1 MPSLIDRYRAF
12 ALDLDGVVW
21 RGSELLPGAFEAIS
35 AIRDRGK
42 PLLLL
47 TNNGSYNRERIL
59 ERIAPDGG
67 LDGIEV
73 LTSTIVAIRWVREHK
88 LEGATALVLASQAV
102 VSQVSDVLD
111 SQEPSDGVHAEIVLV
126 GRDLAFDFDRLT
138 RASDAIRGGAHFLA
152 LNRDATMPME
162 GGGLEPGTGAIV
174 AAIEAASG
182 RQAVVLG
189 KPEAPMMDA
198 AVDILGREGV
208 LLIGDRLDSDI
219 AGARIA
225 GWDSALVLSGVTQRN
240 TEMIPAPDFVL
251 EGLRDIL

>member
-21 RGSELLPGAFEAIS
+21 RGTELLPGAFEAIS

-47 TNNGSYNRERIL
+47 TNNGSYSPEGIL

-73 LTSTIVAIRWVREHK
+73 LTSTIVAIRWVRENR
-88 LEGATALVLASQAV
+88 LEGARGLVLATEAV

-111 SQEPSDGVHAEIVLV
+111 LQEPSAGGQAEIVLV

-138 RASDAIRGGAHFLA
+138 RASDAIRGGAYFLA
-152 LNRDATMPME
+152 LNRDATMPVE
-162 GGGLEPGTGAIV
+162 GGLEPGTGAIV

-182 RQAVVLG
+182 KPAIVLG

-198 AVDILGREGV
+198 AVDILGSEGV
-208 LLIGDRLDSDI
+208 LLVGDRLDSDI
-219 AGARIA
+219 AGAKTV
-225 GWDSALVLSGVTQRN
+225 GWDSALVLSGVTGRN
-240 TEMIPAPDFVL
+240 SQMKPAPDFVL
-251 EGLRDIL
+251 ENLHEIL

>member
-21 RGSELLPGAFEAIS
+21 RGSELLPGAFDAIG

-47 TNNGSYNRERIL
+47 TNNGSYSREGIL

-73 LTSTIVAIRWVREHK
+73 LTSTIVAIRWVREHR
-88 LEGATALVLASQAV
+88 LEGVTGLVLASQAV

-111 SQEPSDGVHAEIVLV
+111 LQEPDGVLAEIVLV

-138 RASDAIRGGAHFLA
+138 RASDAIRKGAHFLA

-162 GGGLEPGTGAIV
+162 GGLEPGTGAIV

-182 RQAVVLG
+182 MTATVLG

-208 LLIGDRLDSDI
+208 LLVGDRLDSDI
-219 AGARIA
+219 AGAKIA
-225 GWDSALVLSGVTQRN
+225 GWDSALVLSGVTGRDSQM
-240 TEMIPAPDFVL
+240 TPAPDFVL
-251 EGLRDIL
+251 EGLHDIL